1 MDLRKI
7 QWFPGHM
14 TKAVRMMEDNLKLVD
29 GIIFVLDA
37 RAPFACINP
46 MLEKKFGNKP
56 VLYLLNKSDLITER
70 DRDKLI
76 AEFKAQGKKA
86 VACVGTDSKGCRA
99 VFKAFCE
106 LNAEKIERNRQKGV
120 NKVLRA
126 MVAGVPNTG
135 KSTVINCLCG
145 KKAAQTGDKAGV
157 TRGKQWV
164 RLEGFELLDTPGTMP
179 PSLENNQLGL
189 HLAYI
194 GCLNDALIDFG
205 ELCLSLLGELKNIC
219 PELINAK
226 YGVDITDKTPLEIY
240 EEICKKRGFLIR
252 GGDYDYD
259 RGGKAVVDDFRKAR
273 IGKICLEARD

>member
-86 VACVGTDSKGCRA
+86 VACVGTARDVAPFLKLFANLTPKKLKG
-99 VFKAFCE
+99 
-106 LNAEKIERNRQKGV
+106 
-120 NKVLRA
+120 
-126 MVAGVPNTG
+126 T
-135 KSTVINCLCG
+135 S
-145 KKAAQTGDKAGV
+145 KKALIKCCAQWWRA
-157 TRGKQWV
+157 
-164 RLEGFELLDTPGTMP
+164 
-179 PSLENNQLGL
+179 
-189 HLAYI
+189 
-194 GCLNDALIDFG
+194 C
-205 ELCLSLLGELKNIC
+205 
-219 PELINAK
+219 
-226 YGVDITDKTPLEIY
+226 
-240 EEICKKRGFLIR
+240 LIR
-252 GGDYDYD
+252 ANP
-259 RGGKAVVDDFRKAR
+259 R
-273 IGKICLEARD
+273 L